1 VKSVIENG
9 VRNNTRSLFLIVGD
23 HGKDQVENI
32 HRILSTMRVKARPS
46 VLWCYKKDLGF
57 STHRKKRM
65 KEIKTAQ
72 ARGLYDN
79 ERDDPFDLFISSTN
93 IRWTY
98 YKETEKVLGQTFGM
112 CVLQDFEALTP
123 NILARTIET
132 VEGGGII
139 ILLIKT
145 VHSLKQLYTMTMD
158 VHSRFRTE
166 AHHEVIPRFNER
178 FILSLCDCNSCLVL
192 DDELNVLPI
201 SSKVHDFATSS
212 GSALVETRHDAELTA
227 LKTSLVDTPY
237 IGNLV
242 EKTRTV
248 DQARAVMSFLDSI
261 SDKMT
266 RATVSLTAGR
276 GRGKSAALGLCLA
289 GAVAFGYANIFVT
302 APSPENLKTCFEF
315 IVSGLQSLQYVEH
328 VDFEVVYDQVPEVGK
343 VMTRINIF
351 RAHRQIIQYILP
363 QEHYK
368 LAQAELVAIDEAAA
382 IPLPVVKQLL
392 GPYVVFMSSTING
405 YEGTGR
411 ALSLKLLSQLRQQQ
425 GAAIAAA
432 AQQAGDNVV
441 GAKQRKGERKVH
453 EERWKV
459 AAETAKSMTI
469 KVRSLVELS
478 LNEPIRYGRDDPVE
492 KWLNKLLCL
501 DSTSDNSHRI
511 VGSMPAPRD
520 CDLYIVDR
528 DALFSYHPLAEGL
541 LHRIWSLYTAA
552 HYKNAPNDLQMLSDA
567 PAHRLF
573 VLLGP
578 RSSMRAASGGLPD
591 VLCVVQVAFEGR
603 ISQASVQAEL
613 SRGNKASG
621 DLIPWTVSQQFNDSQ
636 FASLSGARIV
646 RIATHPDLQSMGY
659 GSRALD
665 LLVQYFQGQ
674 LSAESLP
681 LNAGVFGGE
690 SGVSSTLTLS
700 RSSNASAAA
709 DLLNE
714 DIQPRATLPP
724 LLTPLA
730 DRPCERLHW
739 LGSSFGLTSN
749 LLTFWSRKGFQVSY
763 LRQTASDVT
772 GEHSCIVL
780 REMDCADVVNEMSG
794 TPLGG
799 WLAMFEEDYRRR
811 LISLMSFS
819 FHKLSSALALAL
831 LDPTKK
837 LTSVG
842 TQQAQIGGDG
852 TDGDAATSAAVDA
865 TMTLTADILLR
876 AYLTHH
882 DLKRLELYSRNL
894 VDHHV
899 VLDLV
904 PTLARLFFSGAL
916 GQSFRLS
923 FLQAAIL
930 LATGLQHKDVD
941 DVCKEMDLPSNQVLA
956 FFNKSL
962 RKIVTTL
969 RGVVES
975 EEGRALLSKEA
986 TMRVEVS
993 ARGMVPL
1000 ASTLADVQASDEAEY
1015 QLARQRNLLMMQEKE
1030 LSKHTVKVDDA
1041 ALSKAAQK
1049 SHKKDPAATAP
1060 SIVSVPKSA
1069 STGDNDGE
1077 AEDDDEAEG
1086 EEGKAQDKKQ
1096 KKPRHKKLKSRDA
1109 SGDDDDDIHQKK
1121 KHKKHY

>member
-1 VKSVIENG
+1 
-9 VRNNTRSLFLIVGD
+9 
-23 HGKDQVENI
+23 
-32 HRILSTMRVKARPS
+32 M
-46 VLWCYKKDLGF
+46 
-57 STHRKKRM
+57 
-65 KEIKTAQ
+65 
-72 ARGLYDN
+72 
-79 ERDDPFDLFISSTN
+79 
-93 IRWTY
+93 
-98 YKETEKVLGQTFGM
+98 
-112 CVLQDFEALTP
+112 
-123 NILARTIET
+123 
-132 VEGGGII
+132 
-139 ILLIKT
+139 
-145 VHSLKQLYTMTMD
+145 
-158 VHSRFRTE
+158 
-166 AHHEVIPRFNER
+166 
-178 FILSLCDCNSCLVL
+178 
-192 DDELNVLPI
+192 
-201 SSKVHDFATSS
+201 
-212 GSALVETRHDAELTA
+212 
-227 LKTSLVDTPY
+227 
-237 IGNLV
+237 
-242 EKTRTV
+242 
-248 DQARAVMSFLDSI
+248 
-261 SDKMT
+261 
-266 RATVSLTAGR
+266 
-276 GRGKSAALGLCLA
+276 
-289 GAVAFGYANIFVT
+289 
-302 APSPENLKTCFEF
+302 
-315 IVSGLQSLQYVEH
+315 
-328 VDFEVVYDQVPEVGK
+328 YDQVPEVGK
-343 VMTRINIF
+343 VVTRINIF

-368 LAQAELVAIDEAAA
+368 LAQAELLAIDEAAA

-459 AAETAKSMTI
+459 AAETAKSMTSKI
-469 KVRSLVELS
+469 RSLVELT

-492 KWLNKLLCL
+492 RWLNKLLCL

-511 VGSMPAPRD
+511 VGAMPAPRD
-520 CDLYIVDR
+520 CELYVVDR

-541 LHRIWSLYTAA
+541 LHRIWALYTAA

-578 RSSMRAASGGLPD
+578 RSSMRAAAGGLPD

-603 ISQASVQAEL
+603 ISQQSVQSEL

-621 DLIPWTVSQQFNDSQ
+621 DLIPWSISQQFNDSQ

-681 LNAGVFGGE
+681 LDAGMFGGE
-690 SGVSSTLTLS
+690 SGVASTLTAS
-700 RSSNASAAA
+700 RSTTSAGA

-714 DIQPRATLPP
+714 DIAPRATLPP
-724 LLTPLA
+724 LLTPVA

-749 LLTFWSRKGFQVSY
+749 LLSFWSRKGFHVTY

-780 REMDCADVVNEMSG
+780 REMDCRDVVEQVPG
-794 TPLGG
+794 TPVGG
-799 WLAMFEEDYRRR
+799 WLQMFEEDYRRR
-811 LISLMSFS
+811 LVSLMSYS
-819 FHKLSSALALAL
+819 FRKLPSALVLAL

-842 TQQAQIGGDG
+842 TAQHAQENGEDV
-852 TDGDAATSAAVDA
+852 TTADP

-876 AYLTHH
+876 AHITHH
-882 DLKRLELYSRNL
+882 DLKRLELYARNL

-904 PTLARLFFSGAL
+904 PTLAKLFFSGQL

-930 LATGLQHKDVD
+930 VATGLQHKDVD

-962 RKIVTTL
+962 RKIVTVL

-975 EEGRALLSKEA
+975 AESRGLLSREA

-993 ARGMVPL
+993 AKKMVPL
-1000 ASTLADVQASDEAEY
+1000 VASLADVQANDEAEY
-1015 QLARQRNLLMMQEKE
+1015 QVARQRNLLMMQEKE
-1030 LSKHTVKVDDA
+1030 LSKHSVKASDA
-1041 ALSKAAQK
+1041 DLVQAAQK
-1049 SHKKDPAATAP
+1049 SNKKTAAVAAP
-1060 SIVSVPKSA
+1060 SIVSVPKHEVV
-1069 STGDNDGE
+1069 GGE
-1077 AEDDDEAEG
+1077 DADE
-1086 EEGKAQDKKQ
+1086 EEATEDKKA
-1096 KKPRHKKLKSRDA
+1096 KKHKKQKSRDA
-1109 SGDDDDDIHQKK
+1109 DADEDAEDDGHQKK
-1121 KHKKHY
+1121 KHKKKH